1 MSLRKRDY
9 LWHPCDALG
18 SPGGLSMWT
27 SNSNYRLLFNVL
39 VLSLFLIQKLD
50 IITALSKVNVFL
62 FTSTR
67 FLLLTFFLNQRTSFH
82 GCTPS
87 SCRMFIR
94 ISVVGSSHHG
104 SAEMNLTSNVAVAEA
119 SSYSSDSTP
128 SLGTSLCCSHCPKKT
143 KKKKEE
149 EFP

>member
-1 MSLRKRDY
+1 MFFFS
-9 LWHPCDALG
+9 
-18 SPGGLSMWT
+18 
-27 SNSNYRLLFNVL
+27 RLLDFCC
-39 VLSLFLIQKLD
+39 SL
-50 IITALSKVNVFL
+50 
-62 FTSTR
+62 
-67 FLLLTFFLNQRTSFH
+67 FFLNQRTSFH

-143 KKKKEE
+143 KKKKKKNFHSHLFTVNFLVFVFVLFLSYEGHTCGIWR
-149 EFP
+149 FPG